1 MYECF
6 SNRHVRRHFASSTHR
21 RGLFAAAGLRQGGE
35 ETMTW
40 ELIVGAIL
48 GLAAL
53 GYVLVALIDPERFS

>member
-1 MYECF
+1 MFYNC
-6 SNRHVRRHFASSTHR
+6 HVRRHFASATHR
-21 RGLFAAAGLRQGGE
+21 RGLPATAGLRKGDE

>member
-1 MYECF
+1 MFYNC
-6 SNRHVRRHFASSTHR
+6 HVRRHFASSIHHC
-21 RGLFAAAGLRQGGE
+21 GLPATAGLRKGGE